1 VTEKPGLI
9 SRRSAIRTAA
19 ILPLAQVRGSAANSA
34 VTVGLIGAG
43 SRGTYVTGLAAR
55 NTPAR
60 VIALCD
66 VVDGK
71 SEKAAKSI
79 GVESPRLYK
88 DYRQLLASDVDAVII
103 ATPVFLHTEH
113 FEAAVKAG
121 KHIYIEKPAAA
132 DVEGCKRIMRAADAA
147 DRKLHIT
154 FGFQRRQGQVYRKAK
169 QLADSGAIGPIRL
182 GHARFVKSGGAAA
195 EAGKLPPPK
204 TEMEKIASWHAWKEL
219 SGDLIVENN
228 VHSIDVLNWF
238 LGGRPQSAIGS
249 GGSTLPT
256 RGDMR
261 DHNFVAFEYGNG
273 VQGQLSGTTLAPA
286 GYRDV
291 VEQFFGGKGFIETSE
306 NHWRHYKG
314 PGQEATEKSP
324 RNISID
330 SMADFIQRIAE
341 GRPENHGVRG
351 AESTLTAILGRM
363 AMDRRREVTWDEMMR
378 GS

>member
-1 VTEKPGLI
+1 VKDEHITI
-9 SRRSAIRTAA
+9 SRRSAVKAA
-19 ILPLAQVRGSAANSA
+19 LLPLAQVRGSAANSA

-43 SRGTYVTGLAAR
+43 SRGTYVTNLVAK

-60 VIALCD
+60 VVALCD

-71 SEKAAKSI
+71 SAKAAKTI
-79 GVESPRLYK
+79 GLESPRLYK
-88 DYRQLLASDVDAVII
+88 DFHQLLSSDVDAVII
-103 ATPVFLHTEH
+103 ATPVFLHAEH

-121 KHIYIEKPAAA
+121 KHIYIEKPASA

-154 FGFQRRQGQVYRKAK
+154 FGFQRRYGHVYRKAK
-169 QLADSGAIGPIRL
+169 ELAASGAIGPIRL
-182 GHARFVKSGGAAA
+182 GHAHFIKSGGAWTEA
-195 EAGKLPPPK
+195 EKVPAPK
-204 TEMEKIASWHAWKEL
+204 TEMEKIASWHGWKEL

-238 LGGRPQSAIGS
+238 LGGRPKSAIGS
-249 GGSTLPT
+249 GGSTLPK

-261 DHNFVAFEYGNG
+261 DHNFVAFEYENG
-273 VQGQLSGTTLAPA
+273 VQGQLSGTTLAPQ

-291 VEQFFGGKGFIETSE
+291 VEQFFGDRGMIETSE
-306 NHWRHYKG
+306 NYWRHFSG
-314 PGQEATEKSP
+314 PGRETTEKSP

-330 SMADFIQRIAE
+330 SVVDFISRVAD
-341 GRPENHGVRG
+341 GRPENNGVRG
-351 AESTLTAILGRM
+351 AESTLTAILGRL

-378 GS
+378 S

>member
-1 VTEKPGLI
+1 MSHTLNTI
-9 SRRSAIRTAA
+9 SRRSAVKAAA

-43 SRGTYVTGLAAR
+43 SRGTYVTGLVVK

-60 VIALCD
+60 VVALCD
-66 VVDGK
+66 IVDGK
-71 SEKAAKSI
+71 SERAAKSI
-79 GVESPRLYK
+79 GLDNPGLYK
-88 DYRQLLASDVDAVII
+88 DYRQLLASDVNAVII
-103 ATPVFLHTEH
+103 ATPVFLHAEH

-121 KHIYIEKPAAA
+121 KHIYIEKPASA

-154 FGFQRRQGQVYRKAK
+154 FGFQRRYGYVYQKAK
-169 QLADSGAIGPIRL
+169 SLADSGAIGSIRM
-182 GHARFVKSGGAAA
+182 GHAHFIKSGGAAA
-195 EAGKLPPPK
+195 SAGKLPPPR
-204 TEMEKIASWHAWKEL
+204 TEMEKIASWHGWKEL

-238 LGGRPQSAIGS
+238 LGGRPRSAIGS
-249 GGSTLPT
+249 GGSTLPK

-261 DHNFVAFEYGNG
+261 DHNFVAFEYENG
-273 VQGQLSGTTLAPA
+273 VQGQLSGATLASQ

-291 VEQFFGGKGFIETSE
+291 VEQFFGDKGMVETSE
-306 NHWRHYKG
+306 HHWRHYKG
-314 PGQEATEKSP
+314 PGQETTEKSP

-330 SMADFIQRIAE
+330 SVADFVSRIAE
-341 GRPENHGVRG
+341 GRPENNGFRG

-363 AMDRRREVTWDEMMR
+363 AMDRRREITWDEMMR
-378 GS
+378 S